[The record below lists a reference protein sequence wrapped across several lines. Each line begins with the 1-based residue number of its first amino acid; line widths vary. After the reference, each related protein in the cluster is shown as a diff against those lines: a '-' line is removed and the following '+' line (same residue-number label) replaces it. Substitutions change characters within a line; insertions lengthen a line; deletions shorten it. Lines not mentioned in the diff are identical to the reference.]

1 MEDNEAIQN
10 TEVMLS
16 VDIGQK
22 QLREKMVCKLNKDI
36 TRGMLKLYGRISRER
51 ERERYCNNQEEK
63 EEEAVANIEKT
74 GAM

>member
-1 MEDNEAIQN
+1 
-10 TEVMLS
+10 
-16 VDIGQK
+16 
-22 QLREKMVCKLNKDI
+22 MVCKLNKDI